1 MKNFVTSAGKRK
13 CAIARAVLSP
23 GNGIIRINNKL
34 LETYEPEMHK
44 LKIQEPLLIA
54 GDIAK
59 KINISVNSNG
69 GGRRSQTEAIRLAI
83 GRALA
88 GYDKKLT
95 QTLTSYDRQLLVAD
109 VRRKETRK
117 PNCHGKARAKRQT
130 SYR

>member
-1 MKNFVTSAGKRK
+1 MKNFINTSGKRK
-13 CAIARAVLSP
+13 CAIARAVLTA
-23 GNGIIRINNKL
+23 GNGLVRINNQL
-34 LETYEPEMHK
+34 IDNYTPEMHK

-54 GDIAK
+54 GDVSK
-59 KINISVNSNG
+59 KIDISVNVSG
-69 GGRRSQTEAIRLAI
+69 GGTRSQTEAARLAI

-88 GYDKKLT
+88 VFDKKLT
-95 QTLTSYDRQLLVAD
+95 PIFTAYDRQLLVAD

>member
-1 MKNFVTSAGKRK
+1 MKNIITSGKRK
-13 CAIARAVLSP
+13 CAIARAVLSQ
-23 GNGIIRINNKL
+23 GNGIIRINSNL
-34 LETYEPEMHK
+34 LQTYEPAMHK
-44 LKIQEPLLIA
+44 LKIEEPLLIA
-54 GDIAK
+54 GDVSK
-59 KINISVNSNG
+59 RVDINVTTQG

-88 GYDKKLT
+88 SFDKKLIQQLT
-95 QTLTSYDRQLLVAD
+95 QYDRQLLVAD